1 MDGVFNKM
9 ISLGTLCTVFIDNN
23 EVNNSNQS
31 INQVKENGDGY
42 FSRVKSFMN
51 DFISNVRI
59 SCTFSIGTSV
69 LLKSNLLNS

>member
-51 DFISNVRI
+51 DFISSVRI
-59 SCTFSIGTSV
+59 SRTFSIGTSV